1 MHITNVNNMYKIAQT
16 RKEKLEVVMY
26 WDNMRKI
33 AEEIRDEFDSVQ
45 ENKYHQKILE
55 SRRKID
61 LYNRPDFMEPNKEL
75 SCKIV
80 QKCSQSSNIY
90 SSKTSC

>member
-33 AEEIRDEFDSVQ
+33 ATEIRDDFDSVQ
-45 ENKYHQKILE
+45 ENKYYQKILE

-61 LYNRPDFMEPNKEL
+61 LHNRPDFMEPIKKSEL
-75 SCKIV
+75 KM
-80 QKCSQSSNIY
+80 
-90 SSKTSC
+90 

>member
-33 AEEIRDEFDSVQ
+33 AAEIRDEFDIIK
-45 ENKYHQKILE
+45 ENKYCEKILE
-55 SRRKID
+55 SRRKIE
-61 LYNRPDFMEPNKEL
+61 LNSRPDFMEPLKVL
-75 SCKIV
+75 SLKIV
-80 QKCSQSSNIY
+80 QECSQSSNIY
-90 SSKTSC
+90 GRKTRC

>member
-33 AEEIRDEFDSVQ
+33 AEEIRDEFDSIQ
-45 ENKYHQKILE
+45 EDKYYQKILE
-55 SRRKID
+55 SRRKVD
-61 LYNRPDFMEPNKEL
+61 LHNRPDFMEPIK
-75 SCKIV
+75 
-80 QKCSQSSNIY
+80 
-90 SSKTSC
+90 

>member
-33 AEEIRDEFDSVQ
+33 AAEIRDEFDIIK

-61 LYNRPDFMEPNKEL
+61 LDNRPDFVEPNKEL

-80 QKCSQSSNIY
+80 QKSSQPSNIY

>member
-33 AEEIRDEFDSVQ
+33 AAEIRDEFDIIK
-45 ENKYHQKILE
+45 ENKYCEKILE
-55 SRRKID
+55 SLRKIE
-61 LYNRPDFMEPNKEL
+61 LNSRPDFMEPLKVL
-75 SCKIV
+75 SLKIV
-80 QKCSQSSNIY
+80 QECSQSSNIY
-90 SSKTSC
+90 GRKTRC

>member
-1 MHITNVNNMYKIAQT
+1 MYKIAQT
-16 RKEKLEVVMY
+16 RKEKLDVVMY

-55 SRRKID
+55 RLRRKID
-61 LYNRPDFMEPNKEL
+61 LNNRPDFMEPLKVL
-75 SCKIV
+75 SLKMV
-80 QKCSQSSNIY
+80 QECSQSSNIY
-90 SSKTSC
+90 GRKTRC

>member
-1 MHITNVNNMYKIAQT
+1 MYKIAQT

-45 ENKYHQKILE
+45 EDKYYQKILE
-55 SRRKID
+55 RRRKID
-61 LYNRPDFMEPNKEL
+61 LYNRPGFMEPIKQNHLKM
-75 SCKIV
+75 
-80 QKCSQSSNIY
+80 
-90 SSKTSC
+90 

>member
-1 MHITNVNNMYKIAQT
+1 MYKIAQT
-16 RKEKLEVVMY
+16 RKEKLDVVMY

-55 SRRKID
+55 RLRRKID
-61 LYNRPDFMEPNKEL
+61 LNNRPDFMEPLKVL
-75 SCKIV
+75 SLKIV
-80 QKCSQSSNIY
+80 QECSQSSNIY
-90 SSKTSC
+90 GRKTRC

>member
-45 ENKYHQKILE
+45 ENKYYQKILE

-61 LYNRPDFMEPNKEL
+61 LHNRPDFMEPIKKSEL
-75 SCKIV
+75 KM
-80 QKCSQSSNIY
+80 
-90 SSKTSC
+90 

>member
-33 AEEIRDEFDSVQ
+33 AAEIRDEFDSVQ
-45 ENKYHQKILE
+45 EDKYYQRILE
-55 SRRKID
+55 SRRKINLYNRKID
-61 LYNRPDFMEPNKEL
+61 LDNRPDFMEPIKKSEL
-75 SCKIV
+75 KM
-80 QKCSQSSNIY
+80 
-90 SSKTSC
+90 

>member
-1 MHITNVNNMYKIAQT
+1 MYKIAQT

-33 AEEIRDEFDSVQ
+33 AEEIRDEFDSIQ
-45 ENKYHQKILE
+45 EDKYYQKILE

-61 LYNRPDFMEPNKEL
+61 LHNRKIDLHNRPAFMEPIKQNQLEM
-75 SCKIV
+75 
-80 QKCSQSSNIY
+80 
-90 SSKTSC
+90 

>member
-33 AEEIRDEFDSVQ
+33 AAEIRDEFDSVQ
-45 ENKYHQKILE
+45 EDKYYQRILE
-55 SRRKID
+55 SRRKINLYNRKID
-61 LYNRPDFMEPNKEL
+61 LHNRPDFMEPIKKSEL
-75 SCKIV
+75 KM
-80 QKCSQSSNIY
+80 
-90 SSKTSC
+90 